1 MRKSAVF
8 RLCLD
13 SLLAALYFVLA
24 LYSVKLG
31 NIRITFASFA
41 IVLVGLLYA
50 PSDALLVAF
59 IGEMLSQLL
68 QYGFSPT
75 TFLWIIPSLFRAGM
89 ISLFQVIE
97 RRRGTYLEDHIILY
111 SLCMILTFL
120 GTTLLNT
127 GLIFL
132 DAYLMKYPVS
142 FTILE
147 TVFRFLS
154 SIVTCVMV
162 SILCLFLIKAL
173 SKADIGRI
181 PCKKKEESH
190 HP

>member
-1 MRKSAVF
+1 MRKKAVF

-13 SLLAALYFVLA
+13 SLLAALYFVLS
-24 LYSVKLG
+24 LYSVKMG

-41 IVLVGLLYA
+41 IILSGLLYS

-59 IGEMLSQLL
+59 VGEMLSQLL
-68 QYGFSPT
+68 QYGFTPT

-89 ISLFQVIE
+89 VSLFQVIA
-97 RRRGTYLEDHIILY
+97 RRKGTYLENHLLAY
-111 SLCMILTFL
+111 SLLMLLTFL
-120 GTTLLNT
+120 LTTSINT

-132 DAYLMKYPVS
+132 DAYLMNYPVS

-147 TVFRFLS
+147 TIFRFLS
-154 SIVTCVMV
+154 SIVTCVVV
-162 SILCLFLIKAL
+162 SILCLFLIKGL

-181 PCKKKEESH
+181 PCRKKEPSQK
-190 HP
+190 